1 LFLILIINYLYHSNK
16 VYYFTHFLKK
26 FHSELCLSLILVAI
40 DLMKTNEKLRIVPVP
55 EYAAGMKAVKVAL
68 GNIFHRMPK
77 GKAIYVLNR
86 LNQKEGVD
94 CPGCAW
100 PDPDHRSKLGEY
112 CENGVKAIAEEA
124 MSAKCDPAFFKKYSI
139 SELREQSDYWLGQQG
154 RLTHPM
160 ILKPGAENY
169 TPLSWDEANSII
181 GEHLKALPDP
191 NQAAFY
197 TSGRT
202 SNEAAFLYQLFVRMF
217 GTNNLPDCSNMCHES
232 SGVALNRTTGIGKGS
247 VTLDDLYKA
256 ELILIFGQNPAT
268 NHPRMLSSL
277 EKAKANGAKVVS
289 INPLKEAGL
298 VRFKNPQTLKGV
310 LGKGTEISDLYLQ
323 LKINEDVALLKAVMI
338 KLFSLAEENPEI
350 LDRAFIEDKTTGF
363 TAFKEELLKNNLQEL
378 IARTGVDEEQVDEL
392 TNLIAQRSRII
403 ACWGMGLTQH
413 VNGVDNIQEV
423 VNLLL
428 MKGAISREGAGT
440 CPVRGHSNVQGDRT
454 MGIAERPSKALLN
467 KIAENFG
474 FTPPEEHGYDVVSTI
489 EAMHEGKV
497 KVFIG
502 MGGNFLSAAPDT
514 YFTAEA
520 FSKTDLTVH
529 ISTKLN
535 RSHLTHGK
543 TALILPSMGR
553 TDKNERNGQAMLLSV
568 ENSMGI
574 VHSTKGVL
582 EPPSPHVRPEPWI
595 VAELAK
601 ASLKESKLDWDA
613 LSADYSLIRDLIS
626 STIAGFDDFNERLK
640 KPLGFEL
647 PNGARSGNFTTPD
660 GKAHFTVNK
669 LSENNMKEGEF
680 LMMTTRSHDQ
690 FNTTIYGL
698 DDRYRGVYN
707 GRMVVFMNPSDM
719 NKLALKQGD
728 LVELYNN
735 YNGKER
741 SVSGFA
747 IVPYSIPEGC
757 LGTYYPESN
766 PLVPIGLKAHSSHTP
781 SSKSVKVKVRK

>member
-1 LFLILIINYLYHSNK
+1 MSDKLEISN
-16 VYYFTHFLKK
+16 
-26 FHSELCLSLILVAI
+26 
-40 DLMKTNEKLRIVPVP
+40 PP
-55 EYAAGMKAVKVAL
+55 EYAAGLKAVTYAL
-68 GNIFHRMPK
+68 GNIFHVMPK
-77 GKAIYVLNR
+77 GKALYVLNR
-86 LNQKEGVD
+86 LNQKDGVD

-100 PDPDHRSKLGEY
+100 PDPDHRSRLGEY

-124 MSAKCDPAFFKKYSI
+124 MSARVDPEFFAKYSVND
-139 SELREQSDYWLGQQG
+139 LKNKSDYWLGQQG

-160 ILKPGAENY
+160 IVRPGKDHYEPI
-169 TPLSWDEANSII
+169 TWDEANQLI
-181 GEHLKALPDP
+181 GEHLKELPDP
-191 NQAAFY
+191 NMAAFY

-202 SNEAAFLYQLFVRMF
+202 SNEAAFLYQLFVRMY

-232 SGVALNRTTGIGKGS
+232 SGVALTRTTGIGKGS

-268 NHPRMLSSL
+268 NHPRMLSAL
-277 EKAKANGAKVVS
+277 EKAKSNGAKIVS

-298 VRFKNPQTLKGV
+298 VRFKNPQKLNGII
-310 LGKGTEISDLYLQ
+310 GNGTEISDLYLQ

-338 KLFSLAEENPEI
+338 KLLKMADERPGIIDNDFITAKTDGYEKLRADLENYDLQSLVE
-350 LDRAFIEDKTTGF
+350 
-363 TAFKEELLKNNLQEL
+363 
-378 IARTGVDEEQVDEL
+378 RTGLEEREIDHLVDL
-392 TNLIAQRSRII
+392 LANHRRII

-423 VNLLL
+423 VNVLLL
-428 MKGAISREGAGT
+428 KGAIGKEGAGT

-454 MGIAERPSKALLN
+454 VGIAERPSKALLD

-474 FTPPEEHGYDVVSTI
+474 FVPPQEHGLDVVSTI
-489 EAMHEGKV
+489 EAMHSGKV

-514 YFTAEA
+514 DFTAEA
-520 FSKTDLTVH
+520 FAKTDLTVH

-535 RSHLTHGK
+535 RSHLQHGK

-553 TDKNERNGQAMLLSV
+553 TDKYERNGKQMVLSV

-582 EPPSPHVRPEPWI
+582 EPPSKEVRSEPVI
-595 VAELAK
+595 VAEIAK
-601 ASLKESKLDWDA
+601 VALTESKVDWDH
-613 LSADYSLIRDLIS
+613 LVDDYDNIRELIEK
-626 STIAGFDDFNERLK
+626 TIGGFENYNERLK

-647 PNGARSGNFTTPD
+647 PNGARIGEFNTPNN
-660 GKAHFTVNK
+660 KANFTVNK
-669 LSENNMKEGEF
+669 LSENNMLDEDF

-698 DDRYRGVYN
+698 NDRYRGIEN
-707 GRMVVFMNPSDM
+707 GRMVVFINPNDA
-719 NKLALKQGD
+719 NRLGLKKGD
-728 LVELYNN
+728 LVALYNN
-735 YNGKER
+735 YNGVER
-741 SVSGFA
+741 RVDGFA
-747 IVPYSIPEGC
+747 VVPYNIPEKC

-766 PLVPIGLKAHSSHTP
+766 PLVPIHLKAHSSHTP
-781 SSKSVKVKVRK
+781 ASKSVKVRITKL

>member
-1 LFLILIINYLYHSNK
+1 MK
-16 VYYFTHFLKK
+16 
-26 FHSELCLSLILVAI
+26 SE
-40 DLMKTNEKLRIVPVP
+40 EQLRI
-55 EYAAGMKAVKVAL
+55 EEASKHAAGMKAVKVAL
-68 GNIFHRMPK
+68 SNIFHRMPA
-77 GKAIYVLNR
+77 GKAISTLNR
-86 LNQKEGVD
+86 LNQKDGVD

-124 MSAKCDPAFFKKYSI
+124 MSARCDASFFAKYSV
-139 SELREQSDYWLGQQG
+139 SELSMQSDYWLGQQG

-160 ILKPGAENY
+160 VLYPGSTHY
-169 TPLSWDEANSII
+169 QPLSWEEANTII
-181 GEHLKALPDP
+181 GDKLRELSNP
-191 NQAAFY
+191 NEAAFY

-202 SNEAAFLYQLFVRMF
+202 SNEAAFLYQLFVRMY

-232 SGVALNRTTGIGKGS
+232 SGVALNKTTGIGKGS
-247 VTLDDLYKA
+247 VTLEDLNKA

-268 NHPRMLSSL
+268 NHPRMLSAL

-298 VRFKNPQTLKGV
+298 IRFKNPQTIKGV
-310 LGKGTEISDLYLQ
+310 LGNGTEISDLYLQ
-323 LKINEDVALLKAVMI
+323 VMINEDVALLKAVMI
-338 KLFSLAEENPEI
+338 KLFKIAEQRPEI
-350 LDRAFIEDKTTGF
+350 IDTQFISEKTENF
-363 TAFKEELLKNNLQEL
+363 EQFRSELLQQDLNKLIERSGIEESQIDQLVEL
-378 IARTGVDEEQVDEL
+378 VAD
-392 TNLIAQRSRII
+392 RSRII

-428 MKGAISREGAGT
+428 MKGSIGKEGAGT

-454 MGIAERPSKALLN
+454 MGIAERPSKALLD

-474 FTPPEEHGYDVVSTI
+474 FTPPQEHGYDVVSAI
-489 EAMHEGKV
+489 EAMHAGKL

-514 YFTAEA
+514 HFTAEA
-520 FSKTDLTVH
+520 FSKTELTVH

-535 RSHLTHGK
+535 RSHLTPGK
-543 TALILPSMGR
+543 TAIILPSMGR
-553 TDKNERNGQAMLLSV
+553 TDKNERNGQPMLLSV

-595 VAELAK
+595 VAEIAK
-601 ASLKESKLDWDA
+601 ATLKDSKVDWDA
-613 LSADYSLIRDLIS
+613 LASDYNLIRDLIAK
-626 STIAGFDDFNERLK
+626 TIVGFDNFNERLK

-660 GKAHFTVNK
+660 GKAHFTVNQ
-669 LSENNMKEGEF
+669 LSENNLDEDEF

-707 GRMVVFMNPSDM
+707 GRMVVFMNPEDM
-719 NKLALKQGD
+719 KKNNLSKGD
-728 LVELYNN
+728 LIELYNN
-735 YNGKER
+735 YDGKER
-741 SVSGFA
+741 SVRGFA
-747 IVPYSIPEGC
+747 VVPYAIPKGC

-766 PLVPIGLKAHSSHTP
+766 PLVPITLKARSSHTP
-781 SSKSVKVKVRK
+781 ASKSIKVKIRK